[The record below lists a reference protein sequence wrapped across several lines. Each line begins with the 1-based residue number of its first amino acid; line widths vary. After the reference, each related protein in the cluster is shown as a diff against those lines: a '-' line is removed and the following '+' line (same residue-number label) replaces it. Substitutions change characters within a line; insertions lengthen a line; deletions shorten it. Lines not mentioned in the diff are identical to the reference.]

1 MKILQERRV
10 CDGLDVE
17 VLTDQDEVVVW
28 HFAGKKL
35 PIDEHG
41 TELTTEE
48 VCQEIQDRV
57 TAAAKKQDSE
67 LEVKKVQ
74 LEREVARNEATL
86 ATTKTQLA
94 KVKADIAAQA
104 VQAPPNEEPL
114 EDPG

>member
-48 VCQEIQDRV
+48 ACQQIQDRL
-57 TAAAKKQDSE
+57 TAAVKKESSE

-74 LEREVARNEATL
+74 LEREVTKAEATL
-86 ATTKTQLA
+86 ANTKAQLA
-94 KVKADIAAQA
+94 KVTADIAATK
-104 VQAPPNEEPL
+104 PPVK
-114 EDPG
+114 PGEKP